1 MDPEEEENELPL
13 FIPSSDKAIFL
24 SQKAKRER
32 ILDKIRLPRKSI
44 LGSSVDEE
52 SGSFSDENGPS
63 GTVSLENISPV
74 ASPQGS
80 QKDLAIKERKKS
92 KRKRP

>member
-1 MDPEEEENELPL
+1 MNPEEEDNELPL

-24 SQKAKRER
+24 SKRAKREK
-32 ILDKIRLPRKSI
+32 ILDKIKLPRKSI
-44 LGSSVDEE
+44 LESSVGEE
-52 SGSFSDENGPS
+52 SESLSDENGPS
-63 GTVSLENISPV
+63 GTVSLENLSPL

-80 QKDLAIKERKKS
+80 QNDLAIKERKKS